1 LRAEVCPKG
10 QVNAGTAVAREGH
23 RAAAEGRETSQDGA
37 RIAGPT
43 AGQAPSS
50 QGEGGRD
57 SRVRGAG
64 AIFQR
69 KRIVACSCRNVTR
82 IREPVGCEPMECC
95 PWSSRGEHGRHERGG
110 HDQELLV
117 VDAAGEGRGT
127 FFAKAGGGR
136 RNGPRRGCGRERR
149 KTGAG
154 AITGKA
160 STERER
166 RKTST
171 GAWPSFRDDARSSG
185 NLRSI
190 ARCEEDERASFEHPQ
205 GCERHAKQIAAS
217 RAPHRKMHE
226 AATPRALPPKR
237 WIRRKVESSRLRS
250 LIDASKGAGDSEL
263 SDPQLDHRKVIDR
276 PGYCTRTASLTCPG
290 ELGGLSASQLLRMVE
305 VER

>member
-1 LRAEVCPKG
+1 
-10 QVNAGTAVAREGH
+10 
-23 RAAAEGRETSQDGA
+23 
-37 RIAGPT
+37 
-43 AGQAPSS
+43 
-50 QGEGGRD
+50 
-57 SRVRGAG
+57 
-64 AIFQR
+64 
-69 KRIVACSCRNVTR
+69 
-82 IREPVGCEPMECC
+82 
-95 PWSSRGEHGRHERGG
+95 
-110 HDQELLV
+110 

-127 FFAKAGGGR
+127 FFATAGGGR

-205 GCERHAKQIAAS
+205 GCERHAKHIAAS

-250 LIDASKGAGDSEL
+250 LIDASKGAGRQRV

-276 PGYCTRTASLTCPG
+276 TGVLHEDCLPDLPGRAWRMGAS
-290 ELGGLSASQLLRMVE
+290 ELLRMVE

>member
-64 AIFQR
+64 VILKR
-69 KRIVACSCRNVTR
+69 KRIVAGARRNVTR

-117 VDAAGEGRGT
+117 VDAEGEGRGT
-127 FFAKAGGGR
+127 SFAKAGGGR
-136 RNGPRRGCGRERR
+136 RNGPRSGCARERR
-149 KTGAG
+149 KTDAG

-160 STERER
+160 STEVSVER
-166 RKTST
+166 R
-171 GAWPSFRDDARSSG
+171 ARSVAV
-185 NLRSI
+185 L
-190 ARCEEDERASFEHPQ
+190 
-205 GCERHAKQIAAS
+205 
-217 RAPHRKMHE
+217 
-226 AATPRALPPKR
+226 
-237 WIRRKVESSRLRS
+237 
-250 LIDASKGAGDSEL
+250 
-263 SDPQLDHRKVIDR
+263 
-276 PGYCTRTASLTCPG
+276 
-290 ELGGLSASQLLRMVE
+290 
-305 VER
+305 